1 MYQRLLFLFFSLS
14 PVALIKKEERSRT
27 FPHVYLS
34 LQRRDLIIRLEYGR
48 ETASFILNLQR
59 RDSSTTCL
67 VIL

>member
-1 MYQRLLFLFFSLS
+1 MYQRLLFSFFSLS
-14 PVALIKKEERSRT
+14 PVALIKKEGRSRT